1 MEAKQFKKRWG
12 DRKDGRRIRSLTAM
26 AMVSP
31 YIMVTRNTSSNLFR
45 DTVEITEIEKY
56 IRKKRRAGLN
66 NFGIMHV
73 IIAAS
78 GRSVANRP
86 AITRFIAGQKIYAR
100 DEYIEMSLVVKKEM
114 SAESPDTCIKPI
126 LDAHDTAA
134 DIYNKINVL
143 IEQNKATS
151 ELNNN
156 FDNVAKLFSFIPGV
170 LLKFAVWLLKLLDY
184 FDLLP
189 RKLTM
194 ASPFHAS
201 FFITSMGSLGIP
213 PIYHHLYDFGNIPV
227 FLAFGSK
234 YRKNEL
240 NADGSVSEK
249 KYIDITAVTDERICD
264 GFYYASAFKL
274 MRTFLKNP
282 SLLDEPV
289 TGPVRDVD

>member
-1 MEAKQFKKRWG
+1 
-12 DRKDGRRIRSLTAM
+12 M

-56 IRKKRRAGLN
+56 IREKRRAGLN

-73 IIAAS
+73 IIAAYV
-78 GRSVANRP
+78 RAVANRP
-86 AITRFIAGQKIYAR
+86 AINRFIAGQKIYAR

-213 PIYHHLYDFGNIPV
+213 PIYHHL
-227 FLAFGSK
+227 
-234 YRKNEL
+234 
-240 NADGSVSEK
+240 
-249 KYIDITAVTDERICD
+249 
-264 GFYYASAFKL
+264 
-274 MRTFLKNP
+274 
-282 SLLDEPV
+282 
-289 TGPVRDVD
+289 

>member
-1 MEAKQFKKRWG
+1 
-12 DRKDGRRIRSLTAM
+12 M

-31 YIMVTRNTSSNLFR
+31 YIMVTRNTSSNFFR

-56 IRKKRRAGLN
+56 IRQKRKEGLK

-73 IIAAS
+73 IIAAYVRAVS
-78 GRSVANRP
+78 QRP
-86 AITRFIAGQKIYAR
+86 AVNRFIAGQKIYAR

-114 SAESPDTCIKPI
+114 SADSPDTCIKPI

-134 DIYNKINVL
+134 EIYHKINAL
-143 IEQNKATS
+143 IEQNKATA

-156 FDNVAKLFSFIPGV
+156 FDNTAKLFSFIPGV
-170 LLKFAVWLLKLLDY
+170 LLKFAVWLLQLLDY

-194 ASPFHAS
+194 VSPFHAS

-234 YRKNEL
+234 YRKHEV
-240 NADGSVSEK
+240 NADGTVSER
-249 KYIDITAVTDERICD
+249 KYVDITAVTDERICD

-274 MRTFLKNP
+274 MRTYLKNP
-282 SLLDEPV
+282 AILDEPV
-289 TGPVRDVD
+289 LGPVRDVD

>member
-1 MEAKQFKKRWG
+1 
-12 DRKDGRRIRSLTAM
+12 M

-31 YIMVTRNTSSNLFR
+31 YIMVTRNTSSNFFR

-56 IRKKRRAGLN
+56 IREKRKEGLK

-73 IIAAS
+73 IIAAYVRAVS
-78 GRSVANRP
+78 QRP
-86 AITRFIAGQKIYAR
+86 AVNRFIAGQKIYAR

-114 SAESPDTCIKPI
+114 SADSPDTCIKPI

-134 DIYNKINVL
+134 EIYHKINAL
-143 IEQNKATS
+143 IEQNKATA

-156 FDNVAKLFSFIPGV
+156 FDNTAKLFSFIPGV
-170 LLKFAVWLLKLLDY
+170 LLKFAV
-184 FDLLP
+184 LLP

-234 YRKNEL
+234 YRKHEV
-240 NADGSVSEK
+240 NADGTVSER
-249 KYIDITAVTDERICD
+249 KYVDITAVTDERICD

-274 MRTFLKNP
+274 MRTYLKNP
-282 SLLDEPV
+282 SILDEPV
-289 TGPVRDVD
+289 LGPVRDVD

>member
-1 MEAKQFKKRWG
+1 MEAKNFKQRWG
-12 DRKDGRRIRSLTAM
+12 DRKDGRRVRSLTAM

-45 DTVEITEIEKY
+45 DSVEITEMERY
-56 IRKKRRAGLN
+56 IREKRKQGLN

-73 IIAAS
+73 IIAAYVRALS
-78 GRSVANRP
+78 QRP
-86 AITRFIAGQKIYAR
+86 AVNRFIAGQKIYAR

-126 LDAHDTAA
+126 LDAHDTAT
-134 DIYNKINVL
+134 DVYNKINAL
-143 IEQNKATS
+143 IEQNKATQ

-189 RKLTM
+189 RALTM

-240 NADGSVSEK
+240 NADGTVTEK

-282 SLLDEPV
+282 FVLDEPV
-289 TGPVRDVD
+289 EGEIRDVD

>member
-1 MEAKQFKKRWG
+1 MKAKNFKQRWG
-12 DRKDGRRIRSLTAM
+12 DRKDGRRVRSLTAM

-45 DTVEITEIEKY
+45 DSVEITEMERY
-56 IRKKRRAGLN
+56 IREKRKQGLN

-73 IIAAS
+73 IIAAYVRALS
-78 GRSVANRP
+78 QRP
-86 AITRFIAGQKIYAR
+86 AVNRFIAGQKIYAR

-126 LDAHDTAA
+126 LDAHDTAT
-134 DIYNKINVL
+134 DVYNKINAL
-143 IEQNKATS
+143 IEQNKATQ

-189 RKLTM
+189 RALTM

-240 NADGSVSEK
+240 NADGTVTEK

-282 SLLDEPV
+282 FVLDEPV
-289 TGPVRDVD
+289 EGEIRDVD

>member
-1 MEAKQFKKRWG
+1 
-12 DRKDGRRIRSLTAM
+12 M

-31 YIMVTRNTSSNLFR
+31 YIMVTRNTSSNFFR

-56 IRKKRRAGLN
+56 IREKRREGLK

-73 IIAAS
+73 IIAAYVRAVS
-78 GRSVANRP
+78 QRP
-86 AITRFIAGQKIYAR
+86 AINRFIAGQKIYAR

-134 DIYNKINVL
+134 EIYQKINAI
-143 IEQNKATS
+143 IEKNKAVADLDS
-151 ELNNN
+151 N
-156 FDNVAKLFSFIPGV
+156 FDNTAKLFSFIPGV
-170 LLKFAVWLLKLLDY
+170 LLKFAVWFLKLLDY

-189 RKLTM
+189 RKLTLV
-194 ASPFHAS
+194 SPFHAS

-234 YRKNEL
+234 YRKHEV
-240 NADGSVSEK
+240 NADGTVSER
-249 KYIDITAVTDERICD
+249 KYVDITAVTDERICD

-274 MRTFLKNP
+274 MRTYLKNP
-282 SLLDEPV
+282 AILDEPV
-289 TGPVRDVD
+289 LGPVRDVD

>member
-1 MEAKQFKKRWG
+1 MEVKKFRKKWG

-31 YIMVTRNTSSNLFR
+31 YIMVTRNTSSNFFR

-56 IRKKRRAGLN
+56 IREKRREGLK

-73 IIAAS
+73 IIAAYVRAVS
-78 GRSVANRP
+78 QRP
-86 AITRFIAGQKIYAR
+86 AVNRFIAGQKIYAR

-114 SAESPDTCIKPI
+114 SADSPDTCIKPI

-134 DIYNKINVL
+134 EIYHKINAL
-143 IEQNKATS
+143 IEQNKATA

-156 FDNVAKLFSFIPGV
+156 FDNTAKLFSFIPGV
-170 LLKFAVWLLKLLDY
+170 LLKFAVWLLKLLDS

-234 YRKNEL
+234 YRKHEV
-240 NADGSVSEK
+240 NADGTVSER
-249 KYIDITAVTDERICD
+249 KYVDITAVTDERICD
-264 GFYYASAFKL
+264 GFYFASAFKYFKRC
-274 MRTFLKNP
+274 MTDPHR
-282 SLLDEPV
+282 LDTPPEEV
-289 TGPVRDVD
+289 NHDAE

>member
-1 MEAKQFKKRWG
+1 MEAKNFKQRWS
-12 DRKDGRRIRSLTAM
+12 DRKDGRRVRSLTAM

-45 DTVEITEIEKY
+45 DSVEITEMERY
-56 IRKKRRAGLN
+56 IREKRKQGLN

-73 IIAAS
+73 IIAAYVRALS
-78 GRSVANRP
+78 QRP
-86 AITRFIAGQKIYAR
+86 AVNRFIAGQKIYAR

-126 LDAHDTAA
+126 LDAHDTAT
-134 DIYNKINVL
+134 DVYNKINAL
-143 IEQNKATS
+143 IEQNKATQ

-189 RKLTM
+189 RALTM

-240 NADGSVSEK
+240 NPDGTVTEK

-282 SLLDEPV
+282 FVLDEPV
-289 TGPVRDVD
+289 EGEIRDVD

>member
-1 MEAKQFKKRWG
+1 MEAKNFKQRWG
-12 DRKDGRRIRSLTAM
+12 DRKDGRRVRSLTAM

-45 DTVEITEIEKY
+45 DSVEITEMERY
-56 IRKKRRAGLN
+56 IREKRKQGLN

-73 IIAAS
+73 IIAAYVRALS
-78 GRSVANRP
+78 QRP
-86 AITRFIAGQKIYAR
+86 AVNRFIAGQKIYAR

-126 LDAHDTAA
+126 LDAHDTAT
-134 DIYNKINVL
+134 DVYNKINAL
-143 IEQNKATS
+143 IEQNKATQ

-170 LLKFAVWLLKLLDY
+170 LLKLAVWLLKLLDY

-189 RKLTM
+189 RALTM

-201 FFITSMGSLGIP
+201 FFITSMGSLGNP

-227 FLAFGSK
+227 FVAFGSK

-240 NADGSVSEK
+240 NADGTVTEK

-282 SLLDEPV
+282 FVLDEPV
-289 TGPVRDVD
+289 EGEIRDVD

>member
-1 MEAKQFKKRWG
+1 MEVKKFRKKWG

-31 YIMVTRNTSSNLFR
+31 YIMVTRNTSSNFFR

-56 IRKKRRAGLN
+56 IREKRKEGLK

-73 IIAAS
+73 IIAAYVRAVS
-78 GRSVANRP
+78 QRP
-86 AITRFIAGQKIYAR
+86 AVNRFIAGQKIYAR

-114 SAESPDTCIKPI
+114 SADSPDTCIKPI

-134 DIYNKINVL
+134 EIYHKINAL
-143 IEQNKATS
+143 IEQNKATA

-156 FDNVAKLFSFIPGV
+156 FDNTAKLFSFIPGV

-234 YRKNEL
+234 YRKHEV
-240 NADGSVSEK
+240 NADGTVSER
-249 KYIDITAVTDERICD
+249 KYVDITAVTDERICD

-274 MRTFLKNP
+274 MRTYLKNP
-282 SLLDEPV
+282 SVLDEPV
-289 TGPVRDVD
+289 LGPVRDVD

>member
-1 MEAKQFKKRWG
+1 
-12 DRKDGRRIRSLTAM
+12 M

-45 DTVEITEIEKY
+45 DSVEITEMERY
-56 IRKKRRAGLN
+56 IREKRKQGLN

-73 IIAAS
+73 IIAAYVRALS
-78 GRSVANRP
+78 QRP
-86 AITRFIAGQKIYAR
+86 AVNRFIAGPKISAR

-126 LDAHDTAA
+126 LDAHETAT
-134 DIYNKINVL
+134 DVYNKINAL
-143 IEQNKATS
+143 IEQNKATQ

-189 RKLTM
+189 RALTM

-240 NADGSVSEK
+240 NADGTVTEK

-282 SLLDEPV
+282 FVLDEPV
-289 TGPVRDVD
+289 EGEIRDVD

>member
-1 MEAKQFKKRWG
+1 MEAKNFKQRWG
-12 DRKDGRRIRSLTAM
+12 DRKDGRRVRSLTAM

-45 DTVEITEIEKY
+45 DSVEITEMERY
-56 IRKKRRAGLN
+56 IREKRKQGLN

-73 IIAAS
+73 IIAAYVRALS
-78 GRSVANRP
+78 QRP
-86 AITRFIAGQKIYAR
+86 AVNRFIAGQKIYAR

-126 LDAHDTAA
+126 LDAHDTAT
-134 DIYNKINVL
+134 DVYNKINAL
-143 IEQNKATS
+143 IEQNKATQ

-170 LLKFAVWLLKLLDY
+170 LLKLAVWLLKLLDY

-189 RKLTM
+189 RALTM

-240 NADGSVSEK
+240 NADGTVTEK

-282 SLLDEPV
+282 FVLDEPV
-289 TGPVRDVD
+289 EGEIRDVD

>member
-1 MEAKQFKKRWG
+1 MEAKNFKQRWG
-12 DRKDGRRIRSLTAM
+12 DRKDGRRVRSLTAM

-45 DTVEITEIEKY
+45 DSVEITEMERY
-56 IRKKRRAGLN
+56 IREKRKQGLN

-73 IIAAS
+73 IIAAYVRALS
-78 GRSVANRP
+78 QRP
-86 AITRFIAGQKIYAR
+86 AVNRFIAGQKIYAR

-126 LDAHDTAA
+126 LDAHDTAT
-134 DIYNKINVL
+134 DVYNKINAL
-143 IEQNKATS
+143 IEQNKATQ

-189 RKLTM
+189 RALTM

-240 NADGSVSEK
+240 NADGTVTEK

-282 SLLDEPV
+282 FVLDEPV
-289 TGPVRDVD
+289 EGEIRDMD

>member
-1 MEAKQFKKRWG
+1 MEARNFKQKWG

-45 DTVEITEIEKY
+45 DTVEITEMEKY
-56 IRKKRRAGLN
+56 IREKRKAGLK

-73 IIAAS
+73 IIAAYVRAVS
-78 GRSVANRP
+78 QRP
-86 AITRFIAGQKIYAR
+86 AVNRFISGQKIYAR
-100 DEYIEMSLVVKKEM
+100 DEYIEMSMTVKKEM
-114 SAESPDTCIKPI
+114 SADSPDTCIKPI
-126 LDAHDTAA
+126 LDAHDTAE
-134 DIYNKINVL
+134 DIYHKINAI

-156 FDNVAKLFSFIPGV
+156 FDNTAKLFSFIPGV
-170 LLKFAVWLLKLLDY
+170 LLKFAVWLMRLLDY
-184 FDLLP
+184 FNLLP

-201 FFITSMGSLGIP
+201 FFITSKGSLGIP

-227 FLAFGSK
+227 FLAFGAK

-240 NADGSVSEK
+240 NADGTVSEK
-249 KYIDITAVTDERICD
+249 KYVDITAVTDERICD

-274 MRTFLKNP
+274 MRQFLKNP
-282 SLLDEPV
+282 YVLDEPV
-289 TGPVRDVD
+289 PGPVRDID

>member
-1 MEAKQFKKRWG
+1 MEAKNFKQRWG
-12 DRKDGRRIRSLTAM
+12 DRKDGRRVRSLTAM

-45 DTVEITEIEKY
+45 DSVEITEMERY
-56 IRKKRRAGLN
+56 IREKRKQGLN

-73 IIAAS
+73 IIAAYVRALS
-78 GRSVANRP
+78 QRP
-86 AITRFIAGQKIYAR
+86 AVNRFIAGQKIYAR

-126 LDAHDTAA
+126 LDAHDTAT
-134 DIYNKINVL
+134 DVYNKINAL
-143 IEQNKATS
+143 IEQNKATQ

-156 FDNVAKLFSFIPGV
+156 FDNAAKLFSFIPGV

-189 RKLTM
+189 RALTM

-240 NADGSVSEK
+240 NADGTVTEK

-282 SLLDEPV
+282 FVLDEPV
-289 TGPVRDVD
+289 EGEIRDVD

>member
-1 MEAKQFKKRWG
+1 METKNIRKKWG
-12 DRKDGRRIRSLTAM
+12 DRKDGRRVRSLTAM
-26 AMVSP
+26 SMVSP

-56 IRKKRRAGLN
+56 VRQKRKEGLS

-73 IIAAS
+73 IIAAYVRAIS
-78 GRSVANRP
+78 QRP
-86 AITRFIAGQKIYAR
+86 AINRFIAGQKIYAR
-100 DEYIEMSLVVKKEM
+100 DEYIEMSLTVKKQM
-114 SAESPDTCIKPI
+114 SADSPDTCIKPI

-134 DIYNKINVL
+134 DIYNKINAI
-143 IEQNKATS
+143 IEKNKATS
-151 ELNNN
+151 ELDSN
-156 FDNVAKLFSFIPGV
+156 FDNTAKLFSYIPGV
-170 LLKFAVWLLKLLDY
+170 LLKFAVWFLKLLDY

-227 FLAFGSK
+227 FLAFGAK
-234 YRKNEL
+234 YRKNEI
-240 NADGSVSEK
+240 NPDGNVSEK

-264 GFYYASAFKL
+264 GYYYASAFKL

-282 SLLDEPV
+282 CILDEPV
-289 TGPVRDVD
+289 EGPVRDVD

>member
-1 MEAKQFKKRWG
+1 MEVKKFKKTWG
-12 DRKDGRRIRSLTAM
+12 DRKDGRRVRSLTAM
-26 AMVSP
+26 SMVSP
-31 YIMVTRNTSSNLFR
+31 YIMVTRNTSSNFFR

-56 IRKKRRAGLN
+56 IRQKRKEGLS

-73 IIAAS
+73 IIAAYVRAIS
-78 GRSVANRP
+78 KRP
-86 AITRFIAGQKIYAR
+86 AINRFIAGQKIYAR
-100 DEYIEMSLVVKKEM
+100 DEYVEMSLVVKKEM
-114 SAESPDTCIKPI
+114 SPESPDTCIKPI

-134 DIYNKINVL
+134 EIYRKINAL
-143 IEQNKATS
+143 IEANKATA

-156 FDNVAKLFSFIPGV
+156 VDNTAKLFSFIPGV
-170 LLKFAVWLLKLLDY
+170 LKLLDY

-234 YRKNEL
+234 YRRNEL
-240 NADGSVSEK
+240 NADGTVSEK

-274 MRTFLKNP
+274 MRGYLKNP
-282 SLLDEPV
+282 SVLDEPV
-289 TGPVRDVD
+289 QGPVRDVD

>member
-1 MEAKQFKKRWG
+1 MEAKNFKQRWG
-12 DRKDGRRIRSLTAM
+12 DRKDGRRVRSLTAM

-45 DTVEITEIEKY
+45 DSVEITEMERY
-56 IRKKRRAGLN
+56 IREKRKQGLN

-73 IIAAS
+73 IIAAYVRALS
-78 GRSVANRP
+78 QRP
-86 AITRFIAGQKIYAR
+86 AVNRFIAGQKIYAR

-126 LDAHDTAA
+126 LDAHDTAT
-134 DIYNKINVL
+134 DVYNKINAL
-143 IEQNKATS
+143 IEQNKATQ

-189 RKLTM
+189 RALTM

-240 NADGSVSEK
+240 NADGTVTEK

-274 MRTFLKNP
+274 MHTFLKNP
-282 SLLDEPV
+282 FVLDEPV
-289 TGPVRDVD
+289 EGEIRDVD